1 MKEIYLLDTNIIS
14 EVTKPFPSQN
24 ILTNLE
30 FYQMSCAI
38 SSITWFELL
47 KGVSLLQDGK
57 RKDDLYSF
65 LIDYVKPSF
74 NIIPY
79 DEHAA
84 FINASITQKLIPAG
98 FPTPI
103 LDTQIASIAIANNL
117 ILVTKNTKDFQIFKD
132 KCNLML
138 EDWHSGTTK

>member
-14 EVTKPFPSQN
+14 EVTKPLPSQN

-30 FYQMSCAI
+30 FYQMSSVI

-47 KGVSLLQDGK
+47 KGVNLLPEGK
-57 RKDDLYSF
+57 RKTDLYSF

-74 NIIPY
+74 KIIPY

-84 FINASITQKLIPAG
+84 FINASITQKLISRG

-103 LDTQIASIAIANNL
+103 LDTQIASMAIANNL
-117 ILVTKNTKDFQIFKD
+117 ILVTKNIKDFQIFKD

-138 EDWHSGTTK
+138 EEW

>member
-14 EVTKPFPSQN
+14 EVTKPFPSQT

-30 FYQMSCAI
+30 FHQMSCAI

-47 KGVSLLQDGK
+47 KGVSLLNDGK

-65 LIDYVKPSF
+65 LIDYVQPSF
-74 NIIPY
+74 KIIPY

-84 FINASITQKLIPAG
+84 FINASITQKLVPMG

-103 LDTQIASIAIANNL
+103 LDTQIASIALANNL

-132 KCNLML
+132 KCNLPL
-138 EDWHSGTTK
+138 EEW